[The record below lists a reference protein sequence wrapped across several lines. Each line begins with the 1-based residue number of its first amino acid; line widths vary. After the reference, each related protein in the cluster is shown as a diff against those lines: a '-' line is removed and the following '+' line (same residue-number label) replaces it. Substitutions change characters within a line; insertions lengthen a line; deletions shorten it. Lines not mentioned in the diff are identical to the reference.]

1 MVAKLRISARRNIK
15 KEKKPQKKKLI
26 FTSEVYNY
34 SFCDDGNLD
43 QFVSFAEVL
52 DTELRGGCSTVVI
65 LYYRIADID
74 RVASFDMVKIISHVE
89 CDR

>member
-1 MVAKLRISARRNIK
+1 MVAKLRISATRNIK
-15 KEKKPQKKKLI
+15 KKKKDKKKKLI

-52 DTELRGGCSTVVI
+52 DTELRS
-65 LYYRIADID
+65 
-74 RVASFDMVKIISHVE
+74 
-89 CDR
+89 